1 MKKVLSAASLLT
13 LVGSLGGDFA
23 WAEYRMFT
31 LRITNTKTQEVRF
44 VDSTL
49 DPHQYGY
56 YFPVKPEEQVVYTDT
71 WRCYGRT
78 GDFKPACPSPRSPA
92 SAETPVAAP
101 ASGSG
106 QNLGPGANA
115 NP

>member
-1 MKKVLSAASLLT
+1 
-13 LVGSLGGDFA
+13 
-23 WAEYRMFT
+23 MFT

-56 YFPVKPEEQVVYTDT
+56 YYPVKPEEQVVYTDT

-78 GDFKPACPSPRSPA
+78 GDFKPACPSPR
-92 SAETPVAAP
+92 AP
-101 ASGSG
+101 AGAEDSAG
-106 QNLGPGANA
+106 QNLGPGLNS